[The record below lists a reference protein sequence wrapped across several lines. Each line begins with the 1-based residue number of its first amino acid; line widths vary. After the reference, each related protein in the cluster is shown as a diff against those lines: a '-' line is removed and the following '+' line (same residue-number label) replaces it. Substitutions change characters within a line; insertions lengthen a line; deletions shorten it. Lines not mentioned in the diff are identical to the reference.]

1 MKTTTKT
8 SKANQE
14 NLVKNGICIEFFSAY
29 QDMELDR
36 MQQLCLPVGKVSF
49 IPLGSRYSGKIKE
62 VGIGVWSA
70 LMDSF
75 PDLDNT
81 VIDQQY
87 NQTENEVTCTVEIF
101 GTQEKDFAGL
111 PSKGKFF
118 VSEHI
123 FIFRFN
129 EQDKIEEIKVFWD
142 HEHFIEQL
150 R

>member
-14 NLVKNGICIEFFSAY
+14 ILFKKGICIEFFSAY
-29 QDMELDR
+29 RDMEQDR
-36 MQQLCLPVGKVSF
+36 MQELCLLEGKVSF

-62 VGIGVWSA
+62 VGIGFWSA

-87 NQTENEVTCTVEIF
+87 NQAKNEVTCTVEIF

-123 FIFRFN
+123 FLFWFN
-129 EQDKIEEIKVFWD
+129 EKDKIREIKVFWD
-142 HEHFIEQL
+142 HEHFVEQL
-150 R
+150 C

>member
-1 MKTTTKT
+1 MKTTTKA
-8 SKANQE
+8 SKVNQKI
-14 NLVKNGICIEFFSAY
+14 LFKKGICTEFFSAY
-29 QDMELDR
+29 QDMEPDR
-36 MQQLCLPVGKVSF
+36 MLRLCRPDGKVSF
-49 IPLGSRYSGKIKE
+49 IPLGSGFSGKIKE
-62 VGIGVWSA
+62 VGLGVWSA

-87 NQTENEVTCTVEIF
+87 NQAENEVTCTVEIF

-111 PSKGKFF
+111 SSKGKFF

-129 EQDKIEEIKVFWD
+129 EQEKIEEIKVFWD
-142 HEHFIEQL
+142 HEHFVEQL
-150 R
+150 C

>member
-1 MKTTTKT
+1 MKATTKT

-14 NLVKNGICIEFFSAY
+14 ILVKKGICTDFFSAY
-29 QDMELDR
+29 QDMEADR
-36 MQQLCLPVGKVSF
+36 MLGLCRPDGKVSF
-49 IPLGSRYSGKIKE
+49 IPLGSGFSGKIKE
-62 VGIGVWSA
+62 VGMGVWSA

-87 NQTENEVTCTVEIF
+87 NMAENEVTCTVEIF

-111 PSKGKFF
+111 PSQGKFF

-129 EQDKIEEIKVFWD
+129 EQNKIEEIKVFWD
-142 HEHFIEQL
+142 HEHFVEQL
-150 R
+150 C

>member
-14 NLVKNGICIEFFSAY
+14 ILLKKGICIEFFSAY
-29 QDMELDR
+29 QDMEADR
-36 MQQLCLPVGKVSF
+36 MLGLCRPDGKVSF
-49 IPLGSRYSGKIKE
+49 IPLGSGFSGKIKE
-62 VGIGVWSA
+62 VGMGVWSA

-87 NQTENEVTCTVEIF
+87 NMAENEVTCTVEIF

-111 PSKGKFF
+111 PSQGKFF

-129 EQDKIEEIKVFWD
+129 EQNKIEEIKVFWD
-142 HEHFIEQL
+142 HEHFVEQL

>member
-14 NLVKNGICIEFFSAY
+14 NLVKKGICIEFFSAY